1 MPMSNGNGNGYE
13 NEPHDDTAALAAFI
27 ARLDKASY
35 DFRSLMESL
44 NDAWVASLHT
54 GQAHAADE
62 LGAILVLVKSFQERF
77 NRLAGEY
84 DI

>member
-1 MPMSNGNGNGYE
+1 MPMSNGGNGYE

-27 ARLDKASY
+27 ARLDKTSY